1 MNMKKQ
7 ILRDEIEKN
16 MSFFFK
22 KTTLD
27 ESFKPNLIFQT
38 RNS

>member
-1 MNMKKQ
+1 MNIKKQ
-7 ILRDEIEKN
+7 ILRDEIE
-16 MSFFFK
+16 SFFFK

-27 ESFKPNLIFQT
+27 EFFKPNLIFQT